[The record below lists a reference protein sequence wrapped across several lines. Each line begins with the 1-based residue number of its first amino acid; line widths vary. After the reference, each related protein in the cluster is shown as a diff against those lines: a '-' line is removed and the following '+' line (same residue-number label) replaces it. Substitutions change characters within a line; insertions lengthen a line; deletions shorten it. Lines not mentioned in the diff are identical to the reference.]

1 MYKVGNYEFETQAQA
16 DVAQKELEGVRYIR
30 SQTNMDDPDVVL
42 QLYNSLILKE
52 VFVTPVGFDFLRQ
65 LQEYLNTIPYIKN
78 EDILPIPVYRPEL
91 VEEDDPKRE
100 KQVRDRAQ
108 KRRQKKA
115 KELRAQKKRKNRDYH
130 GAYLVSTFFAVVF
143 VLVIAGMFAITYLSD
158 DNVNILNYENAI
170 IDKYED
176 WQKALD
182 KREKQ
187 LDERESELDEREDQL
202 QLQEEN
208 GDG

>member
-143 VLVIAGMFAITYLSD
+143 AFVIAGMFAITYLSD

>member
-30 SQTNMDDPDVVL
+30 SQTNMDDPDVVF

-143 VLVIAGMFAITYLSD
+143 ALVIAGMFAITYLSD

-208 GDG
+208 

>member
-16 DVAQKELEGVRYIR
+16 NVAQKELEGVRYIR

-91 VEEDDPKRE
+91 VEEEDPEQE

-108 KRRQKKA
+108 KRHRKKA

-143 VLVIAGMFAITYLSD
+143 ALVIAGMFVITYLSD
-158 DNVNILNYENAI
+158 DNVNILNYENTI

-182 KREKQ
+182 QRERQ
-187 LDERESELDEREDQL
+187 LDQRESELDERENQL
-202 QLQEEN
+202 QLQEAK
-208 GDG
+208 

>member
-91 VEEDDPKRE
+91 VEEDDPKLE

-143 VLVIAGMFAITYLSD
+143 ALVIAGMFAITYLSD

>member
-65 LQEYLNTIPYIKN
+65 LQEDLNTIPYIKN

-143 VLVIAGMFAITYLSD
+143 ALVIAGMFAITYLSD

-208 GDG
+208 

>member
-78 EDILPIPVYRPEL
+78 EDILLDKFRSIYRNWE
-91 VEEDDPKRE
+91 
-100 KQVRDRAQ
+100 
-108 KRRQKKA
+108 
-115 KELRAQKKRKNRDYH
+115 NI
-130 GAYLVSTFFAVVF
+130 F
-143 VLVIAGMFAITYLSD
+143 
-158 DNVNILNYENAI
+158 ILNI
-170 IDKYED
+170 
-176 WQKALD
+176 
-182 KREKQ
+182 R
-187 LDERESELDEREDQL
+187 
-202 QLQEEN
+202 N
-208 GDG
+208 GIYIFL

>member
-143 VLVIAGMFAITYLSD
+143 ALVIVGMFAITYLSD

-170 IDKYED
+170 IDKYEN

>member
-52 VFVTPVGFDFLRQ
+52 VFVTPVGFDFLRR

-115 KELRAQKKRKNRDYH
+115 KGLRAQKKRKNRDYH

-143 VLVIAGMFAITYLSD
+143 ALVIAGMFAITYLSD

-208 GDG
+208 

>member
-52 VFVTPVGFDFLRQ
+52 VFVTPIGFDFLRQ

-143 VLVIAGMFAITYLSD
+143 ALVIAGMFAITYLSD

>member
-143 VLVIAGMFAITYLSD
+143 ALVIAGMFTITYLSD

>member
-1 MYKVGNYEFETQAQA
+1 MYKVGNYEFETETQART
-16 DVAQKELEGVRYIR
+16 AQKELEGIQYIR

-78 EDILPIPVYRPEL
+78 EDILPIPIYRPEL
-91 VEEDDPKRE
+91 VEEDDPDRE
-100 KQVRDRAQ
+100 RELKEKAA
-108 KRRQKKA
+108 RRRRKKE
-115 KELRAQKKRKNRDYH
+115 KEFRTAQKKKNRDYH

-143 VLVIAGMFAITYLSD
+143 AMVIAGMFLINYLSD
-158 DNVNILNYENAI
+158 DNVTILNYENAI

-176 WQKALD
+176 WQASLD
-182 KREKQ
+182 QREKN
-187 LDERESELDEREDQL
+187 LDERESEIAEREKELDIQP
-202 QLQEEN
+202 
-208 GDG
+208 

>member
-100 KQVRDRAQ
+100 KQVRDRAH

-143 VLVIAGMFAITYLSD
+143 ALVIAGMFAITYLSD

-208 GDG
+208 

>member
-16 DVAQKELEGVRYIR
+16 DVAQKEMEGIHYIR

-91 VEEDDPKRE
+91 VEEDDPEREREVKARAEKRRRKKE
-100 KQVRDRAQ
+100 KEFRAQ
-108 KRRQKKA
+108 Q
-115 KELRAQKKRKNRDYH
+115 KRKNRDYH
-130 GAYLVSTFFAVVF
+130 GAYVVSTFFAVVF
-143 VLVIAGMFAITYLSD
+143 ALVIAGMFAITYLSD
-158 DNVNILNYENAI
+158 DNVTILNYENALV
-170 IDKYED
+170 DKYED
-176 WQKALD
+176 WQKSLD
-182 KREKQ
+182 EREKQ
-187 LDERESELDEREDQL
+187 LDERESELNEWENRL
-202 QLQEEN
+202 QSQEAE
-208 GDG
+208 

>member
-1 MYKVGNYEFETQAQA
+1 MYKVGNYEFETKTQA
-16 DVAQKELEGVRYIR
+16 DTAQKELEGIRYIR
-30 SQTNMDDPDVVL
+30 SQTDMDDPDVVM

-143 VLVIAGMFAITYLSD
+143 ALVIAGMFAITYLSD

-208 GDG
+208 

>member
-143 VLVIAGMFAITYLSD
+143 ALVIAGMFAITYLSD

-187 LDERESELDEREDQL
+187 LYERESELDEREDQL

-208 GDG
+208 

>member
-115 KELRAQKKRKNRDYH
+115 KELRAQKKRKNRDYY

-143 VLVIAGMFAITYLSD
+143 ALVIAGMFAITYLSD

>member
-30 SQTNMDDPDVVL
+30 SQTNMDDPAVVL

-143 VLVIAGMFAITYLSD
+143 ALVIAGMFAITYLSD

>member
-1 MYKVGNYEFETQAQA
+1 MYKIRNYEFETQAQA

-143 VLVIAGMFAITYLSD
+143 ALVIAGMFAITYLSD

-208 GDG
+208 

>member
-1 MYKVGNYEFETQAQA
+1 MYKVGNCEFETQAQA

-52 VFVTPVGFDFLRQ
+52 VFVTPVGFDFLRR

-143 VLVIAGMFAITYLSD
+143 ALVIAGMFAITYLSD

-208 GDG
+208 

>member
-143 VLVIAGMFAITYLSD
+143 ALVIAGMFTITYLSD

-208 GDG
+208 

>member
-30 SQTNMDDPDVVL
+30 SQTNMDDPDVVF

-143 VLVIAGMFAITYLSD
+143 ALVIAGMFAITYLSD

-187 LDERESELDEREDQL
+187 LDERESEQDEREDQL

-208 GDG
+208 

>member
-78 EDILPIPVYRPEL
+78 EDILPISVYRPEL

-115 KELRAQKKRKNRDYH
+115 KELRAQKKRKHRDYH

-143 VLVIAGMFAITYLSD
+143 ALVIAGMFAITYLSD

-208 GDG
+208 

>member
-16 DVAQKELEGVRYIR
+16 DVAQKEMEGIRYIR

-91 VEEDDPKRE
+91 VEEDDPEREREVRARAEKRRRKKE
-100 KQVRDRAQ
+100 KEFRAQ
-108 KRRQKKA
+108 Q
-115 KELRAQKKRKNRDYH
+115 KRKNRDYH
-130 GAYLVSTFFAVVF
+130 GAYVVSTFFAVVF
-143 VLVIAGMFAITYLSD
+143 ALVIAGMFAITYLSD
-158 DNVNILNYENAI
+158 DNVTILNYENALV
-170 IDKYED
+170 DKYED
-176 WQKALD
+176 WQKSLD
-182 KREKQ
+182 EREKQ
-187 LDERESELDEREDQL
+187 LDERESELNERENRL
-202 QLQEEN
+202 QSQEAE
-208 GDG
+208 

>member
-1 MYKVGNYEFETQAQA
+1 M
-16 DVAQKELEGVRYIR
+16 
-30 SQTNMDDPDVVL
+30 
-42 QLYNSLILKE
+42 
-52 VFVTPVGFDFLRQ
+52 VF
-65 LQEYLNTIPYIKN
+65 
-78 EDILPIPVYRPEL
+78 
-91 VEEDDPKRE
+91 
-100 KQVRDRAQ
+100 A
-108 KRRQKKA
+108 
-115 KELRAQKKRKNRDYH
+115 
-130 GAYLVSTFFAVVF
+130 
-143 VLVIAGMFAITYLSD
+143 LVIAGMFAITYLSD

-208 GDG
+208 

>member
-108 KRRQKKA
+108 KRRQKKV

-143 VLVIAGMFAITYLSD
+143 ALVIAGMFAITYLSD

>member
-1 MYKVGNYEFETQAQA
+1 MYKVGNYEFETQVQA

-143 VLVIAGMFAITYLSD
+143 ALVIAGMFAITYLSD

-208 GDG
+208 

>member
-65 LQEYLNTIPYIKN
+65 LQEYLNTVPYIKN

-143 VLVIAGMFAITYLSD
+143 ALVIAGMFSITYLSD

>member
-143 VLVIAGMFAITYLSD
+143 ALVIAGMFAITYLSD

-182 KREKQ
+182 EREKQ